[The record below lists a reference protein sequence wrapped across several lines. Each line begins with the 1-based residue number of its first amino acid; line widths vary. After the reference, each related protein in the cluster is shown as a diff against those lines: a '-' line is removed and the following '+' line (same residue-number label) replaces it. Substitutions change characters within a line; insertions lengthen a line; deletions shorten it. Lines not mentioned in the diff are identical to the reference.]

1 VREVAGSNPVVPTI
15 SINTNGCQLL
25 AAVLLLWQ
33 FVGKSLQAGQPAV
46 LTS

>member
-1 VREVAGSNPVVPTI
+1 
-15 SINTNGCQLL
+15 L

-46 LTS
+46 LTI

>member
-1 VREVAGSNPVVPTI
+1 
-15 SINTNGCQLL
+15 L